1 MESDTL
7 TRPEAGGP
15 EAGGPE
21 VGGPEVAGGGRQ
33 LVVLIALHDAARAER
48 LSASLAMA
56 DDLLPVVAGSG
67 IADVAVV
74 DDAVANRAAWLD
86 RADGGNSA
94 IPRVL
99 LSASAG
105 RPENRVLAVLPL
117 ASDANL
123 IAAAVRLAAAGY
135 RVSRDGRSTPARHD
149 DFDAAANGGSH
160 SGLFGEEPLDDG
172 ATARPA
178 LSPREAEV
186 LALLA
191 EGAPNKVI
199 ARRLNISVHTA
210 KFHVA
215 AILIK
220 LGAANRTDAIAIA
233 MRQGLVLV

>member
-7 TRPEAGGP
+7 TRPDIVGP
-15 EAGGPE
+15 DMVGPD
-21 VGGPEVAGGGRQ
+21 VAGGERQ
-33 LVVLIALHDAARAER
+33 LVVLIALRDAARAER

-56 DDLLPVVAGSG
+56 DDLLPVVAGG
-67 IADVAVV
+67 GVADVAVI
-74 DDAVANRAAWLD
+74 DDAVADNAAWVD
-86 RADGGNSA
+86 RAGGGNA
-94 IPRVL
+94 TTPKVL
-99 LSASAG
+99 LSVRAS
-105 RPENRVLAVLPL
+105 RPEGQVFAVLPL
-117 ASDANL
+117 GANATL

-135 RVSRDGRSTPARHD
+135 RVSGEGDSHD
-149 DFDAAANGGSH
+149 DFDRAANPAGGH
-160 SGLFGEEPLDDG
+160 SGLFGEEPHDDG
-172 ATARPA
+172 AAARPA

>member
-1 MESDTL
+1 METL
-7 TRPEAGGP
+7 AGDRIVSNS
-15 EAGGPE
+15 A
-21 VGGPEVAGGGRQ
+21 ASRR
-33 LVVLIALHDAARAER
+33 LVVLVALGDAARAER
-48 LSASLAMA
+48 LAATLAAS
-56 DDLLPVVAGSG
+56 DDLLPVAAGG
-67 IADVAVV
+67 GRADVAII
-74 DDAVANRAAWLD
+74 DDRSGDAVPA
-86 RADGGNSA
+86 SV
-94 IPRVL
+94 PRVL
-99 LSASAG
+99 LGRAG
-105 RPENRVLAVLPL
+105 GERPGGDVFAVMPSGADDL
-117 ASDANL
+117 L

-135 RVSRDGRSTPARHD
+135 RVTGEGRSGRHE
-149 DFDAAANGGSH
+149 DFHAGQD
-160 SGLFGEEPLDDG
+160 EPFEDEVLDEH
-172 ATARPA
+172 AARPA

>member
-1 MESDTL
+1 MAGSEADGDSGRRL
-7 TRPEAGGP
+7 T
-15 EAGGPE
+15 
-21 VGGPEVAGGGRQ
+21 
-33 LVVLIALHDAARAER
+33 VLIALSDVARAER
-48 LSASLAMA
+48 LSAALAMS
-56 DDLLPVVAGSG
+56 DDLLPVVVGG
-67 IADVAVV
+67 GEVADVAIV
-74 DDAVANRAAWLD
+74 DADAQENGKLT
-86 RADGGNSA
+86 GGVDVQ

-99 LSASAG
+99 LSPGANG
-105 RPENRVLAVLPL
+105 ERPGGAVFAVLP
-117 ASDANL
+117 AAADALL

-135 RVSRDGRSTPARHD
+135 RISGEGRPLSDRHGDFHDGDGDLFEDETLDGVSS
-149 DFDAAANGGSH
+149 
-160 SGLFGEEPLDDG
+160 
-172 ATARPA
+172 RPS
-178 LSPREAEV
+178 LSPRESEV

>member
-1 MESDTL
+1 MDTFAND
-7 TRPEAGGP
+7 RIMADGP
-15 EAGGPE
+15 AS
-21 VGGPEVAGGGRQ
+21 RR
-33 LVVLIALHDAARAER
+33 LVVLIALGDAARAER
-48 LSASLAMA
+48 LAASLAA
-56 DDLLPVVAGSG
+56 SDDLLPVAAGDG
-67 IADVAVV
+67 RADVAIV
-74 DDAVANRAAWLD
+74 DDRSGDAVPAAT
-86 RADGGNSA
+86 
-94 IPRVL
+94 PRVL
-99 LSASAG
+99 LTGRAG
-105 RPENRVLAVLPL
+105 GEQPAGEVFAIMQ
-117 ASDANL
+117 AGSDDLL

-135 RVSRDGRSTPARHD
+135 RVSGDGSGGRHGDFHAGDGEPFEEDLSD
-149 DFDAAANGGSH
+149 DHA
-160 SGLFGEEPLDDG
+160 
-172 ATARPA
+172 ARPA

>member
-1 MESDTL
+1 MDTL
-7 TRPEAGGP
+7 ANDRIMSDSPAS
-15 EAGGPE
+15 
-21 VGGPEVAGGGRQ
+21 RR
-33 LVVLIALHDAARAER
+33 LVVLIALGDVIRAER
-48 LSASLAMA
+48 LAAALAAS
-56 DDLLPVVAGSG
+56 DDLLPVAAGSG
-67 IADVAVV
+67 AADVAIV
-74 DDAVANRAAWLD
+74 DDRSGDAVPA
-86 RADGGNSA
+86 SV
-94 IPRVL
+94 PRVL
-99 LSASAG
+99 LSGRAG
-105 RPENRVLAVLPL
+105 GERPAGEVFAVMPAGADDL
-117 ASDANL
+117 L

-135 RVSRDGRSTPARHD
+135 RVSGDGGGGRHG
-149 DFDAAANGGSH
+149 DFHAGD
-160 SGLFGEEPLDDG
+160 GEPFEEDLSDEHAP
-172 ATARPA
+172 RPA